1 MYIGKTR
8 RKYYNFLFL
17 LEILRYIVIFSKLYL
32 EKTIMIQLAIYCIAN
47 RKRGVM
53 MTIEEILAGESKNV
67 EFKENLP
74 EKSIKYMKSVVA
86 FANGTGGKI
95 IFGIADK
102 TREVVGFD
110 KEDVF
115 KKMDAIANAVSD
127 SCEPAI
133 IPDITLQTVGGKT
146 VIVVEVSEGR
156 QRPYYI
162 KALGRDG
169 GVYVRV
175 AGTTRLAD
183 EYMIKE
189 LLFEGSNRYYDQALC
204 TGLNVTDEDIDVL
217 CKAMKEQAVKNA
229 RTEEQKAAIKDVGR
243 QQLRSWGILIE
254 RDGKDYPSNAF
265 AILTGNGGLHVA
277 TQCGV
282 FKGTT
287 KAVFVDRREYTGPL
301 WEQIDEAFQFV
312 LRNIHLGATIVG
324 IYRQDVYEIP
334 PDAIRELIINAMVH
348 RSYLDHGT
356 IQVAV
361 YDNRLEIT
369 SPGKLPMGQTME
381 RMKEGY
387 SKIRNEALAHAFA
400 YMNLIEHWGSG
411 IPRIID
417 KVKAAGLREPEFI
430 GGEVDLR
437 INIYRGQVDGT
448 VDLNDLNNAIKVPDT
463 IDKMPDSG
471 NEVPDK
477 TETVPDTMG
486 KMPDSDNEV
495 PDTTEKMPDSEQEQ
509 QIYKYVLENG
519 SITTAETVE
528 ILDVKHRRARAVL
541 LNMVKDGYLRKEGA
555 ARSTIYVKNT
565 EGK

>member
-1 MYIGKTR
+1 MAMFFCNASIAAH
-8 RKYYNFLFL
+8 
-17 LEILRYIVIFSKLYL
+17 ILR
-32 EKTIMIQLAIYCIAN
+32 QLLQN
-47 RKRGVM
+47 
-53 MTIEEILAGESKNV
+53 
-67 EFKENLP
+67 
-74 EKSIKYMKSVVA
+74 
-86 FANGTGGKI
+86 
-95 IFGIADK
+95 
-102 TREVVGFD
+102 
-110 KEDVF
+110 
-115 KKMDAIANAVSD
+115 
-127 SCEPAI
+127 
-133 IPDITLQTVGGKT
+133 ITLQTVDGKT

-162 KALGRDG
+162 KALGRESV
-169 GVYVRV
+169 VYVRV

-183 EYMIKE
+183 AYMVKE

-204 TGLNVTDEDIDVL
+204 PGLNITDEDIDAL
-217 CKAMKEQAVKNA
+217 CKAMKEQAVRNA
-229 RTEEQKAAIKDVGR
+229 HNEEQKASIKDIGR
-243 QQLRSWGILIE
+243 QQLRSWGVLIE

-265 AILTGNGGLHVA
+265 AILTGSGGLHVA

-334 PDAIRELIINAMVH
+334 LDAIRELIVNAMVH

-437 INIYRGQVDGT
+437 INVYRRQVDA
-448 VDLNDLNNAIKVPDT
+448 NNAIINANGTKNGVNYGVEVLNKEKVQIEKLLQIIEKNPFAT
-463 IDKMPDSG
+463 QAYYAEQIGVSKR
-471 NEVPDK
+471 
-477 TETVPDTMG
+477 TVSRMFV
-486 KMPDSDNEV
+486 SLQ
-495 PDTTEKMPDSEQEQ
+495 EKGILIQ
-509 QIYKYVLENG
+509 NG
-519 SITTAETVE
+519 T
-528 ILDVKHRRARAVL
+528 K
-541 LNMVKDGYLRKEGA
+541 RK
-555 ARSTIYVKNT
+555 SNWIIK
-565 EGK
+565 K

>member
-1 MYIGKTR
+1 M
-8 RKYYNFLFL
+8 NV
-17 LEILRYIVIFSKLYL
+17 EW
-32 EKTIMIQLAIYCIAN
+32 E
-47 RKRGVM
+47 RGAM
-53 MTIEEILAGESKNV
+53 MTLEEILAGESKNV

-115 KKMDAIANAVSD
+115 EKMDAIANAVSD

-133 IPDITLQTVGGKT
+133 IPDISLQTIDGKT
-146 VIVVEVSEGR
+146 VIVAEIFEGR

-162 KALGRDG
+162 KALGREG

-183 EYMIKE
+183 EYMVRE
-189 LLFEGSNRYYDQALC
+189 LMFEGSNRYFDQALC
-204 TGLNVTDEDIDVL
+204 SGLTITDEEIDAL
-217 CKAMKEQAVKNA
+217 CKSMKEQAVKNA
-229 RTEEQKAAIKDVGR
+229 HTEGQKASIKDVGR
-243 QQLRSWGILIE
+243 QQLRTWGILIE
-254 RDGKDYPSNAF
+254 RDGKDYPSNAY
-265 AILTGNGGLHVA
+265 AILTGQGGLHVA

-301 WEQIDEAFQFV
+301 WEQIEEAFQFV

-324 IYRQDVYEIP
+324 IYRQDIYEIP
-334 PDAIRELIINAMVH
+334 PDAIRELIVNAMVH
-348 RSYLDHGT
+348 RSYLDHGM

-369 SPGKLPMGQTME
+369 SPGKLPMGQTLG

-387 SKIRNEALAHAFA
+387 SKIRNEALAHAFS

-411 IPRIID
+411 IPRIIE

-437 INIYRGQVDGT
+437 INIYRGQVATKTYNGIDST
-448 VDLNDLNNAIKVPDT
+448 DKVPDST
-463 IDKMPDSG
+463 GKVPDSTG
-471 NEVPDK
+471 KVPDSTGK
-477 TETVPDTMG
+477 VPD
-486 KMPDSDNEV
+486 N
-495 PDTTEKMPDSEQEQ
+495 EQEQ
-509 QIYKYVLENG
+509 LIYKHVLENG
-519 SITTAETVE
+519 FVTTATVIDLLE
-528 ILDVKHRRARAVL
+528 VKQRRARAIL
-541 LNMVKDGYLRKEGA
+541 LNMVESGWLKKEGA
-555 ARSTIYVKNT
+555 ARSTIYVRNT
-565 EGK
+565 EER

>member
-1 MYIGKTR
+1 M
-8 RKYYNFLFL
+8 N
-17 LEILRYIVIFSKLYL
+17 
-32 EKTIMIQLAIYCIAN
+32 
-47 RKRGVM
+47 
-53 MTIEEILAGESKNV
+53 IEEILAGESKNV

-95 IFGIADK
+95 IFGIDDK

-115 KKMDAIANAVSD
+115 KKMDAIANVVSD

-133 IPDITLQTVGGKT
+133 IPNITLQTVDGKT
-146 VIVVEVSEGR
+146 VIVEEVSE
-156 QRPYYI
+156 
-162 KALGRDG
+162 
-169 GVYVRV
+169 
-175 AGTTRLAD
+175 
-183 EYMIKE
+183 
-189 LLFEGSNRYYDQALC
+189 
-204 TGLNVTDEDIDVL
+204 
-217 CKAMKEQAVKNA
+217 
-229 RTEEQKAAIKDVGR
+229 GR
-243 QQLRSWGILIE
+243 QQLRSWGVLIE
-254 RDGKDYPSNAF
+254 REGKDYPSNAF
-265 AILTGNGGLHVA
+265 AILTGNGGLHA
-277 TQCGV
+277 TTQCGV

-287 KAVFVDRREYTGPL
+287 KAIFVDRREYSGPI

-324 IYRQDVYEIP
+324 IYRQDIYEIP

-381 RMKEGY
+381 RIKEGY

-430 GGEVDLR
+430 GGKIDLR

-448 VDLNDLNNAIKVPDT
+448 IVDLNDPNAAVKPPVNRRET
-463 IDKMPDSG
+463 ADKMPA
-471 NEVPDK
+471 N
-477 TETVPDTMG
+477 
-486 KMPDSDNEV
+486 
-495 PDTTEKMPDSEQEQ
+495 EQEQ
-509 QIYKYVLENG
+509 QIYKYVSENVG
-519 SITTAETVE
+519 ITTAQAMKLLG
-528 ILDVKHRRARAVL
+528 IKQRRAREILVK
-541 LNMVKDGYLRKEGA
+541 MVENGWLKKEGA
-555 ARSTIYVKNT
+555 SRSTIYVKNT
-565 EGK
+565 EGR

>member
-1 MYIGKTR
+1 
-8 RKYYNFLFL
+8 
-17 LEILRYIVIFSKLYL
+17 
-32 EKTIMIQLAIYCIAN
+32 
-47 RKRGVM
+47 

-115 KKMDAIANAVSD
+115 KKMDAIANVVSD

-133 IPDITLQTVGGKT
+133 IPNITLQTVDGKT
-146 VIVVEVSEGR
+146 VIVEEVSE
-156 QRPYYI
+156 
-162 KALGRDG
+162 
-169 GVYVRV
+169 
-175 AGTTRLAD
+175 
-183 EYMIKE
+183 
-189 LLFEGSNRYYDQALC
+189 
-204 TGLNVTDEDIDVL
+204 
-217 CKAMKEQAVKNA
+217 
-229 RTEEQKAAIKDVGR
+229 GR
-243 QQLRSWGILIE
+243 QQLRSWGVLIE
-254 RDGKDYPSNAF
+254 REGKDYPSNAF
-265 AILTGNGGLHVA
+265 AILTGNGGLHVT

-287 KAVFVDRREYTGPL
+287 KAIFVDRREYTGPI

-324 IYRQDVYEIP
+324 IYRQDIYEIP

-381 RMKEGY
+381 RIKEGY

-448 VDLNDLNNAIKVPDT
+448 IVDLNDPNAAVKPPVNRRET
-463 IDKMPDSG
+463 ADKMPA
-471 NEVPDK
+471 N
-477 TETVPDTMG
+477 
-486 KMPDSDNEV
+486 
-495 PDTTEKMPDSEQEQ
+495 EQEQ
-509 QIYKYVLENG
+509 QIYKYVSENVG
-519 SITTAETVE
+519 ITTAQAMKLLG
-528 ILDVKHRRARAVL
+528 IKQRRAREILVK
-541 LNMVKDGYLRKEGA
+541 MVENGWLKKEGA
-555 ARSTIYVKNT
+555 SRSTIYVKNT
-565 EGK
+565 EGR

>member
-1 MYIGKTR
+1 
-8 RKYYNFLFL
+8 
-17 LEILRYIVIFSKLYL
+17 
-32 EKTIMIQLAIYCIAN
+32 
-47 RKRGVM
+47 

-115 KKMDAIANAVSD
+115 KKMDAIANVVSD

-133 IPDITLQTVGGKT
+133 IPNITLQTVDGKT
-146 VIVVEVSEGR
+146 VIVEEVSE
-156 QRPYYI
+156 
-162 KALGRDG
+162 
-169 GVYVRV
+169 
-175 AGTTRLAD
+175 
-183 EYMIKE
+183 
-189 LLFEGSNRYYDQALC
+189 
-204 TGLNVTDEDIDVL
+204 
-217 CKAMKEQAVKNA
+217 
-229 RTEEQKAAIKDVGR
+229 GR
-243 QQLRSWGILIE
+243 QQLRSWGVLIE
-254 RDGKDYPSNAF
+254 REGKDYPSNAF
-265 AILTGNGGLHVA
+265 AILTGNGGLHVT

-287 KAVFVDRREYTGPL
+287 KAIFVDRREYTGPI
-301 WEQIDEAFQFV
+301 WEQIDEAFQFI

-324 IYRQDVYEIP
+324 IYRQDIYEIP

-381 RMKEGY
+381 RIKEGY

-411 IPRIID
+411 IPRIIY

-430 GGEVDLR
+430 GGKIDLR

-448 VDLNDLNNAIKVPDT
+448 IVDLNDPNAAVKPPVNRRET
-463 IDKMPDSG
+463 ADKMPA
-471 NEVPDK
+471 N
-477 TETVPDTMG
+477 
-486 KMPDSDNEV
+486 
-495 PDTTEKMPDSEQEQ
+495 EQEQ
-509 QIYKYVLENG
+509 QIYKYVSENVG
-519 SITTAETVE
+519 ITTAQAMKLLG
-528 ILDVKHRRARAVL
+528 IKQRRAREIVVK
-541 LNMVKDGYLRKEGA
+541 MVENGWLKKEGA
-555 ARSTIYVKNT
+555 SRSTIYVKNT
-565 EGK
+565 EGR

>member
-1 MYIGKTR
+1 
-8 RKYYNFLFL
+8 
-17 LEILRYIVIFSKLYL
+17 
-32 EKTIMIQLAIYCIAN
+32 
-47 RKRGVM
+47 

-115 KKMDAIANAVSD
+115 KKMDAIANVVSD

-133 IPDITLQTVGGKT
+133 IPNITLQTVDGKT
-146 VIVVEVSEGR
+146 VIVEEVSE
-156 QRPYYI
+156 
-162 KALGRDG
+162 
-169 GVYVRV
+169 
-175 AGTTRLAD
+175 
-183 EYMIKE
+183 
-189 LLFEGSNRYYDQALC
+189 
-204 TGLNVTDEDIDVL
+204 
-217 CKAMKEQAVKNA
+217 
-229 RTEEQKAAIKDVGR
+229 GR
-243 QQLRSWGILIE
+243 QQLRSWGVLIE
-254 RDGKDYPSNAF
+254 REGNDYPSNAF
-265 AILTGNGGLHVA
+265 AILTGNGGLHVT

-287 KAVFVDRREYTGPL
+287 KAIFVDRREYTGPI

-324 IYRQDVYEIP
+324 IYRQDIYEIP

-369 SPGKLPMGQTME
+369 SSGKLPMGQTME
-381 RMKEGY
+381 RIKEGY

-430 GGEVDLR
+430 GGKIDLR

-448 VDLNDLNNAIKVPDT
+448 IVDLNDPNAAVKPPVNRRET
-463 IDKMPDSG
+463 ADKMPA
-471 NEVPDK
+471 N
-477 TETVPDTMG
+477 
-486 KMPDSDNEV
+486 
-495 PDTTEKMPDSEQEQ
+495 EQEQ
-509 QIYKYVLENG
+509 QIYKYVSENVG
-519 SITTAETVE
+519 ITTAQAMKLLGIKQRRTIE
-528 ILDVKHRRARAVL
+528 ILAK
-541 LNMVKDGYLRKEGA
+541 MVDNGWLRKEGA
-555 ARSTIYVKNT
+555 SRSTIYVKDT
-565 EGK
+565 EAR